1 MVEKFKEHLKKSFS
15 NGPKAKILLGLTAL
29 AVILTMT
36 VVSMRK
42 TVNISIDGSNE
53 TFVTYKGT
61 VKDVLENQGIE
72 LGAKDKVQPSLESKV
87 SENQEITIKKAVPV
101 KVVIAGQE
109 LELETAE
116 DTIGE
121 MLVAETDMLKEKG
134 IEYQEGYDIV
144 TPSVDTPIKSDLDV
158 QVVQVTVEEVVETQV
173 IPYSIKT
180 TVDYTK
186 DVSDKVVTRK
196 GVNGEKE
203 VTYKIV
209 KHDGEVVSKKQLAKS
224 QSKLPKIN

>member
-134 IEYQEGYDIV
+134 IESRG
-144 TPSVDTPIKSDLDV
+144 L
-158 QVVQVTVEEVVETQV
+158 
-173 IPYSIKT
+173 
-180 TVDYTK
+180 
-186 DVSDKVVTRK
+186 
-196 GVNGEKE
+196 
-203 VTYKIV
+203 
-209 KHDGEVVSKKQLAKS
+209 
-224 QSKLPKIN
+224 

>member
-61 VKDVLENQGIE
+61 VKDVLEDQGIE

-87 SENQEITIKKAVPV
+87 SENQEINIKKAVPV

-109 LELETAE
+109 L
-116 DTIGE
+116 
-121 MLVAETDMLKEKG
+121 
-134 IEYQEGYDIV
+134 
-144 TPSVDTPIKSDLDV
+144 
-158 QVVQVTVEEVVETQV
+158 
-173 IPYSIKT
+173 
-180 TVDYTK
+180 
-186 DVSDKVVTRK
+186 
-196 GVNGEKE
+196 
-203 VTYKIV
+203 
-209 KHDGEVVSKKQLAKS
+209 
-224 QSKLPKIN
+224 

>member
-1 MVEKFKEHLKKSFS
+1 MVEKFKEHLKRSFS

-101 KVVIAGQE
+101 KVVIADQE

-134 IEYQEGYDIV
+134 IEYQEGDDSN
-144 TPSVDTPIKSDLDV
+144 TFCR
-158 QVVQVTVEEVVETQV
+158 
-173 IPYSIKT
+173 YS
-180 TVDYTK
+180 
-186 DVSDKVVTRK
+186 
-196 GVNGEKE
+196 N
-203 VTYKIV
+203 
-209 KHDGEVVSKKQLAKS
+209 
-224 QSKLPKIN
+224 